1 MNVNKHKNVENVI
14 RYFLLFLPPK
24 GRRSILDI
32 GSGVSC
38 PYRGVLEGHY
48 TDGVYSGRLG
58 AGGKYAALDIRGAPP
73 NVDYVMDLTEGTPYE
88 NNEWEWGW
96 CSEVIEHIE
105 PEKKK
110 IFVDEAL
117 RICENIVFTF
127 PTPKI
132 AEVFYDDPGHTE
144 VKIDFQQE
152 YSSTHK
158 IIDKSTQNGRAI
170 IIMNKLFD
178 GKVVV
183 HPPYDNGC
191 NLTEHFE

>member
-48 TDGVYSGRLG
+48 DDGVYSGRLG

-73 NVDYVMDLTEGTPYE
+73 NVDYVMDLTEGTPFE
-88 NNEWEWGW
+88 DNEWEWGW

-110 IFVDEAL
+110 TFVNEAL

-127 PTPKI
+127 PTPKL

-144 VKIDFQQE
+144 VKIDFEQE

-170 IIMNKLFD
+170 FIMNKLFN

-183 HPPYDNGC
+183 HPPYNDGS
-191 NLTEHFE
+191 NLMEHFV